1 MSELQKAMWSTRLN
15 LLNSSTKT
23 TSKTTSKKTL
33 EWSSSLEDLLGKASL
48 KSIEKLNAV
57 GIKDVQDLLWVFP
70 LRVLELPPLRSF
82 EFIEEGRI
90 FIGRAKVL
98 NVQAKPNFR
107 VRGRGKAM
115 LYNIMVHVQDTL
127 SDKILTLKW
136 FNSYGSVTQKIS
148 KCTYIEFM
156 GEASVFNGQS
166 QFTNP
171 DFFELENANSESPFI
186 TVSNELKIQYPTV
199 NTVPGIQVKKI
210 IDKVPMTLWNNIPET
225 LPLSLIKKKEF
236 LSLSDSFKV
245 IHAKTKPTPELE
257 ARAEKRLIYEE
268 FFEDQIKIYL
278 RRQYFK
284 KPKANSYTVSED
296 TFKSFCARYPYTLT
310 DDQLKTMEDV
320 RADLGG
326 AHPMMRLVQGD
337 VGCGKTTIAMIAAMI
352 IIENG
357 AQTALMCPTEA
368 LATQH
373 FLSCNELFDSS
384 KYNVRLIL
392 GSTPAKEKKIIQ
404 KELAD
409 GTIDFIIGTH
419 SLIQDTIQFK
429 QLGLAIID
437 EQHKF
442 GVDQRIRLTS
452 KSEGTHCLIMSATPI
467 PRSLSLTQ
475 YGDLDISTIKVMPA
489 GRKGHKTR
497 IVTEQTY
504 QQFLSFIMT
513 RLSLHEQIYV
523 VVPAINESVEVEQDF
538 HNLTEILERFKK
550 YFPDHRVEGL
560 HGQMKPDEK
569 AQMFSAFKKHQ
580 INILVST
587 SVIEVGINVLNAT
600 VMAIMNPERFGLSSL
615 HQLRGRVGRGEKP
628 GFCFLVNDKVLSAL
642 SMERLKVI
650 ENNTD
655 GFKIAEEDLK
665 IRGEGDLFGTDQSG
679 SQSQKRIANIILHA
693 DVLYEAREDA
703 LNFISNKDPEIEKL
717 MQKFTGDDRIFT
729 TV

>member
-1 MSELQKAMWSTRLN
+1 MLKLQKVMWSTRLN
-15 LLNSSTKT
+15 LLNSSTKA
-23 TSKTTSKKTL
+23 SSKKTKAI
-33 EWSSSLEDLLGKASL
+33 EWTSSLEDLTGKAAQ
-48 KSIEKLNAV
+48 KSIDKLNSA
-57 GIKDVQDLLWVFP
+57 GINCVQDLLWVFP

-82 EFIEEGRI
+82 DFAEAGRI
-90 FIGRAKVL
+90 FIGRAKIL

-107 VRGRGKAM
+107 VKGRGKAM

-148 KCTYIEFM
+148 KCTFIEFM
-156 GEASVFNGQS
+156 GEASVFNGQI

-171 DFFELENANSESPFI
+171 DFFPLETASDVSPFV
-186 TVSNELKIQYPTV
+186 TVSNELKIQYPTL
-199 NTVPGIQVKKI
+199 NTVPGVQIKKI
-210 IDKVPMTLWNNIPET
+210 MDKIPMTLWNNIPET
-225 LPLSLIKKKEF
+225 LPPRLLQLKNF
-236 LSLSDSFKV
+236 LSLTDSFKV
-245 IHAKTKPTPELE
+245 IHAKIKPTPELE

-268 FFEDQIKIYL
+268 FFEGQIKIHL

-284 KPKANSYTVSED
+284 KPKANSYKVSDE
-296 TFKSFCARYPYTLT
+296 TFNSFSSRYPYTLT
-310 DDQLKTMEDV
+310 NDQLKTLGDV
-320 RADLGG
+320 RADMAGE
-326 AHPMMRLVQGD
+326 HPMMRLVQGD
-337 VGCGKTTIAMIAAMI
+337 VGCGKTTVAMIAAMI
-352 IIENG
+352 VIENG
-357 AQTALMCPTEA
+357 AQAAIMCPTEA
-368 LATQH
+368 LAIQH
-373 FLSCNELFDSS
+373 FVSCQEVFDSK

-392 GSTPAKEKKIIQ
+392 GSTPAKEKKLIQ

-419 SLIQDTIQFK
+419 SLIQDTVQFK

-452 KSEGTHCLIMSATPI
+452 KSSGTHCLIMSATPI

-497 IVTEQTY
+497 IVTEETY

-513 RLSLHEQIYV
+513 RLSLKEQIYV

-538 HNLTEILERFKK
+538 HNLIDVLERFKK
-550 YFPDHRVEGL
+550 YFPDYRVEGL
-560 HGQMKPDEK
+560 HGKMKADEK
-569 AQMFSAFKKHQ
+569 AQMFSAFKNHQ
-580 INILVST
+580 VNILVAT
-587 SVIEVGINVLNAT
+587 SVIEVGINVINAT

-628 GFCFLVNDKVLSAL
+628 GFCFLVNDKSISAL

-650 ENNTD
+650 EGNTD

-665 IRGEGDLFGTDQSG
+665 LRGEGDLFGTDQSG
-679 SQSQKRIANIILHA
+679 SQTQKRLANIILHA

-703 LNFISNKDPEIEKL
+703 LELIAKKDPDIEIL
-717 MQKFTGDDRIFT
+717 MQRYAHDERIFT

>member
-1 MSELQKAMWSTRLN
+1 MWSTRLN
-15 LLNSSTKT
+15 HLNSSTKT
-23 TSKTTSKKTL
+23 ATKKSKTI

-48 KSIEKLNAV
+48 KSIEKLSTV
-57 GIKDVQDLLWVFP
+57 GINQIQDLLWVFP
-70 LRVLELPPLRSF
+70 LRVVELPPLRSF
-82 EFIEEGRI
+82 DFIEEGRI

-148 KCTYIEFM
+148 KCIYIEFM
-156 GEASVFNGQS
+156 GEASLFNGQS

-171 DFFELENANSESPFI
+171 DFFSLESLDSESPFV

-199 NTVPGIQVKKI
+199 NTIPGVQIKKAM
-210 IDKVPMTLWNNIPET
+210 DKIPMSLWNNIPET
-225 LPLSLIKKKEF
+225 LPRDLIKKKNF
-236 LSLSDSFKV
+236 LSLSESFKV
-245 IHAKTKPTPELE
+245 IHAKIKPTPELE
-257 ARAEKRLIYEE
+257 SRAENRLIYEE
-268 FFEDQIKIYL
+268 FFEDQIKIHL

-284 KPKANSYTVSED
+284 KPKANSYTVSEIV
-296 TFKSFCARYPYTLT
+296 FQEFCNRYPYTLT
-310 DDQLKTMEDV
+310 TDQLNTLSDV
-320 RADLGG
+320 RSDLAGE
-326 AHPMMRLVQGD
+326 HPMMRLVQGD

-352 IIENG
+352 TIENG
-357 AQTALMCPTEA
+357 AQAALMCPTEA
-368 LATQH
+368 LAIQH
-373 FLSCNELFDSS
+373 FQSCNELFDSK
-384 KYNVRLIL
+384 KYTVRLIL
-392 GSTPAKEKKIIQ
+392 GSTSAKEKKQIQ
-404 KELAD
+404 NGLAD
-409 GTIDFIIGTH
+409 GTINFIIGTH
-419 SLIQDTIQFK
+419 SLIQETIQFK

-452 KSEGTHCLIMSATPI
+452 KSTGTHCLIMSATPI

-475 YGDLDISTIKVMPA
+475 YGDLDISTIRVMPA

-497 IVTEQTY
+497 IVTEETY

-513 RLSLHEQIYV
+513 RLSLKEQIYV
-523 VVPAINESVEVEQDF
+523 VVPAINESAELEQDF

-550 YFPDHRVEGL
+550 YFPNHVVEGL
-560 HGQMKPDEK
+560 HGQMKTDEK
-569 AQMFSAFKKHQ
+569 ARMFAEFKNHKVD
-580 INILVST
+580 ILIST
-587 SVIEVGINVLNAT
+587 SVIEVGINVINAT

-628 GFCFLVNDKVLSAL
+628 GFCFLVNDKTVSAL

-665 IRGEGDLFGTDQSG
+665 LRGEGDLFGTDQSG
-679 SQSQKRIANIILHA
+679 GQAQKRLANIILHA

-703 LNFISNKDPEIEKL
+703 LQLIQNKNPDIDQLIKRL
-717 MQKFTGDDRIFT
+717 GQDARIFT

>member
-1 MSELQKAMWSTRLN
+1 
-15 LLNSSTKT
+15 LNSSN
-23 TSKTTSKKTL
+23 KKTKNKKYI
-33 EWSSSLEDLLGKASL
+33 EWSSTLEDLLGSVSQ

-57 GIKDVQDLLWVFP
+57 GLNKVQDLLWVFP

-82 EFIEEGRI
+82 EFAEEGRI

-98 NVQAKPNFR
+98 NVQAKPNLR

-115 LYNIMVHVQDTL
+115 LYNISVHVQDTL

-148 KCTYIEFM
+148 KCIYLEFM
-156 GEASVFNGQS
+156 GEASIYNGTL

-171 DFFELENANSESPFI
+171 EFFELESSKSDSPFAS
-186 TVSNELKIQYPTV
+186 VSNELKIQYPTI
-199 NTVPGIQVKKI
+199 NTVSGIIIKKI
-210 IDKVPMTLWNNIPET
+210 IDKIPTDLWSKISET
-225 LPLSLIKKKEF
+225 LPEKLIQKKSF

-245 IHAKTKPTPELE
+245 IHAKIKPTAELE
-257 ARAEKRLIYEE
+257 KRAQNRLIYEE

-284 KPKANSYTVSED
+284 KPQSPAYSVNDQTFHEFCSRYSYKLTV
-296 TFKSFCARYPYTLT
+296 
-310 DDQLKTMEDV
+310 DQLKTLTDV
-320 RADLGG
+320 RTDLNMP
-326 AHPMMRLVQGD
+326 HPMMRLVQGD

-352 IIENG
+352 VIENG
-357 AQTALMCPTEA
+357 AQAALMCPTEA
-368 LATQH
+368 LAMQH
-373 FLSCNELFDSS
+373 FVSCSELFDSS
-384 KYNVRLIL
+384 KYNVHLIL
-392 GSTPAKEKKIIQ
+392 GSTPTKEKKHIQ
-404 KELAD
+404 KELEN

-419 SLIQDTIQFK
+419 SLIQDSIQFK

-452 KSEGTHCLIMSATPI
+452 KSKGTHCLIMSATPI

-475 YGDLDISTIKVMPA
+475 YGDLDISTIKMMPE

-497 IVTEQTY
+497 IVTQETF

-523 VVPAINESVEVEQDF
+523 VVPAINESVEIEQDF
-538 HNLTEILERFKK
+538 HNLTEMLLRFKK
-550 YFPDHRVEGL
+550 FFPDHIVEGL
-560 HGQMKPDEK
+560 HGQMKADEK
-569 AQMFSAFKKHQ
+569 VKIFNAFKNHQ
-580 INILVST
+580 INILLST

-628 GFCFLVNDKVLSAL
+628 GFCFLVNDKIMAMQ
-642 SMERLKVI
+642 SMARLKVI
-650 ENNTD
+650 EENID

-665 IRGEGDLFGTDQSG
+665 LRGEGDLFGTDQSG
-679 SQSQKRIANIILHA
+679 SNTQKRLANIVLHA
-693 DVLYEAREDA
+693 EVLYEARADA
-703 LNFISNKDPEIEKL
+703 LDLIQSKDPAIQKL
-717 MQKFTGDDRIFT
+717 MEKFSDDGRIFT

>member
-1 MSELQKAMWSTRLN
+1 LN
-15 LLNSSTKT
+15 PLNSSTSKTKT
-23 TSKTTSKKTL
+23 TKAVKKTKTIQ
-33 EWSSSLEDLLGKASL
+33 WSSPLEDLLGKASH
-48 KSIEKLNAV
+48 KSTEKLNAV

-82 EFIEEGRI
+82 DYVEEGRI

-107 VRGRGKAM
+107 ARGRGKVM
-115 LYNIMVHVQDTL
+115 LYNISVHVQDTL

-148 KCTYIEFM
+148 NCAYIEFM
-156 GEASVFNGQS
+156 GEASIYNGQS

-171 DFFELENANSESPFI
+171 EFFQLESVDSESPFV

-199 NTVPGIQVKKI
+199 NTVSGVIVKKI
-210 IDKVPMTLWNNIPET
+210 VDKISMDLWNNIPET
-225 LPLSLIKKKEF
+225 LPESLIKKKNF
-236 LSLSDSFKV
+236 LSLSESFKV
-245 IHAKTKPTPELE
+245 IHAKIKPTPELE
-257 ARAEKRLIYEE
+257 NRAENRLIYEE

-284 KPKANSYTVSED
+284 KPKANSYIVND
-296 TFKSFCARYPYTLT
+296 QTFHSFCARYPYILT
-310 DDQLKTMEDV
+310 DDQLKTLGDV

-352 IIENG
+352 VIENG
-357 AQTALMCPTEA
+357 AQAALMCPTEA
-368 LATQH
+368 LAMQH
-373 FLSCNELFDSS
+373 FLSCSELFDS
-384 KYNVRLIL
+384 KDYNVRLIL
-392 GSTPAKEKKIIQ
+392 GSTPAKEKKQIQ
-404 KELAD
+404 KELED
-409 GTIDFIIGTH
+409 GTIDFIVGTH

-452 KSEGTHCLIMSATPI
+452 KSTGTHCLIMSATPI

-475 YGDLDISTIKVMPA
+475 YGDLDISTIKMMPA

-497 IVTEQTY
+497 IVTKETF
-504 QQFLSFIMT
+504 QQFLSFVMT

-538 HNLTEILERFKK
+538 HNLVDILERFKK
-550 YFPDHRVEGL
+550 YFPDHNVEGL
-560 HGQMKPDEK
+560 HGKMKSDEK
-569 AQMFSAFKKHQ
+569 AQVFSAFKNHK
-580 INILVST
+580 IDILVST

-615 HQLRGRVGRGEKP
+615 HQLRGRVGRDQKP
-628 GFCFLVNDKVLSAL
+628 GFCFLVNDKLIAVT

-655 GFKIAEEDLK
+655 GFIIAEEDLK

-679 SQSQKRIANIILHA
+679 AQTQKRIANIILHA
-693 DVLYEAREDA
+693 EVLYEARADA
-703 LNFISNKDPEIEKL
+703 LNFIQNKDPDILNLMEKYS
-717 MQKFTGDDRIFT
+717 QDDRIFT